1 MRSQAPACR
10 ARIPAMAFSSVRS
23 RLIWLLAWLALAV
36 AGASWLAHARLLA
49 LEEAFVTDA
58 RIVHRVLSQRAVQH
72 DAVMATLPLL
82 QPPPEQPGG
91 EALPLLRLPSA
102 YPQMLEVLRRLPG
115 DVWPAAWPAA
125 LRTQM
130 QAAAARSG
138 ESRHAE
144 LAQADL
150 ARGRVWLAF
159 ASPRVSHPADFAL
172 LLDLRAT
179 IPWEEWPMDAQ
190 TSPVSVRLAY
200 QGQTFVVQAGRPQA
214 SGWHYEFHKI
224 LAAPS
229 QPFDVVLTRDVA
241 WQELPWLRMLAWV
254 LASAAVLLALRSW
267 LRQRAAARRSEELL
281 RVGQVARLNQ
291 LGELAAG
298 MAHELNQPLTAL
310 LASTQAAQRLL
321 GDDEPDLDTAR
332 IAMGQAVDQARR
344 ASAVVGRLRRV
355 VERPDLSGQAQP
367 LVLLAAL
374 NDALNLL
381 EPELQRRHISVQV
394 EAPADF
400 PPVRAEPVALQ
411 QIMHNL
417 LMNAMQAM
425 EQVDTGQ
432 RRLYLRLATQGKQ
445 ALLSVRDTGPGVP
458 EEARSRLFTPFFTTR
473 TGGLGLGLS
482 LSESL
487 AHAMDGELTL
497 APTPG
502 TASQGAEFV
511 LQLPLADQP

>member
-1 MRSQAPACR
+1 M
-10 ARIPAMAFSSVRS
+10 
-23 RLIWLLAWLALAV
+23 
-36 AGASWLAHARLLA
+36 
-49 LEEAFVTDA
+49 
-58 RIVHRVLSQRAVQH
+58 
-72 DAVMATLPLL
+72 
-82 QPPPEQPGG
+82 
-91 EALPLLRLPSA
+91 
-102 YPQMLEVLRRLPG
+102 
-115 DVWPAAWPAA
+115 
-125 LRTQM
+125 
-130 QAAAARSG
+130 
-138 ESRHAE
+138 
-144 LAQADL
+144 
-150 ARGRVWLAF
+150 
-159 ASPRVSHPADFAL
+159 
-172 LLDLRAT
+172 
-179 IPWEEWPMDAQ
+179 
-190 TSPVSVRLAY
+190 
-200 QGQTFVVQAGRPQA
+200 
-214 SGWHYEFHKI
+214 
-224 LAAPS
+224 
-229 QPFDVVLTRDVA
+229 VLTRDVA

>member
-1 MRSQAPACR
+1 M
-10 ARIPAMAFSSVRS
+10 
-23 RLIWLLAWLALAV
+23 
-36 AGASWLAHARLLA
+36 
-49 LEEAFVTDA
+49 
-58 RIVHRVLSQRAVQH
+58 
-72 DAVMATLPLL
+72 
-82 QPPPEQPGG
+82 
-91 EALPLLRLPSA
+91 
-102 YPQMLEVLRRLPG
+102 
-115 DVWPAAWPAA
+115 
-125 LRTQM
+125 
-130 QAAAARSG
+130 
-138 ESRHAE
+138 
-144 LAQADL
+144 
-150 ARGRVWLAF
+150 
-159 ASPRVSHPADFAL
+159 
-172 LLDLRAT
+172 
-179 IPWEEWPMDAQ
+179 
-190 TSPVSVRLAY
+190 
-200 QGQTFVVQAGRPQA
+200 
-214 SGWHYEFHKI
+214 
-224 LAAPS
+224 
-229 QPFDVVLTRDVA
+229 
-241 WQELPWLRMLAWV
+241 
-254 LASAAVLLALRSW
+254 
-267 LRQRAAARRSEELL
+267 
-281 RVGQVARLNQ
+281 
-291 LGELAAG
+291 
-298 MAHELNQPLTAL
+298 
-310 LASTQAAQRLL
+310 
-321 GDDEPDLDTAR
+321 
-332 IAMGQAVDQARR
+332 
-344 ASAVVGRLRRV
+344 VGRLRRV